1 MRNEFSTA
9 FQSCSRNNSF
19 EKKEA
24 QLKEQKDKRLAK
36 MHKAHSKVG
45 EARLLMSAKRGN
57 MLKVM
62 GKKEQE
68 LERVLVE
75 EVKVRR
81 TDYASG
87 CWVRAHVDKIVEH
100 SDKVCFVVDLYLIIL
115 LQPQIAEVLVEMPDA
130 HNGFQEVC
138 HLLRR
143 LQPLMRRNSTSWRPF
158 A

>member
-1 MRNEFSTA
+1 MIFYHI
-9 FQSCSRNNSF
+9 F
-19 EKKEA
+19 A
-24 QLKEQKDKRLAK
+24 QL
-36 MHKAHSKVG
+36 H
-45 EARLLMSAKRGN
+45 
-57 MLKVM
+57 
-62 GKKEQE
+62 
-68 LERVLVE
+68 
-75 EVKVRR
+75 
-81 TDYASG
+81 G
-87 CWVRAHVDKIVEH
+87 CWVGAHVDKIVEH